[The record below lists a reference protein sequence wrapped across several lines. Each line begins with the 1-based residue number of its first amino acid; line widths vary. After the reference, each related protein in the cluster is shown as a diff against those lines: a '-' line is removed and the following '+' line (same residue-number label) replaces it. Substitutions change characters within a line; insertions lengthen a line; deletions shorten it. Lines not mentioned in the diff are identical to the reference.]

1 MMKYLAIGAAISI
14 ALLGV
19 ACWLLL
25 GKVEDLN
32 KRQGELEES
41 NRQLT
46 ETVNAKIK
54 AAQGRAQTDNAV
66 RRLDPPA
73 KLDRLR

>member
-1 MMKYLAIGAAISI
+1 VTRYLAIGAAVTI

-19 ACWLLL
+19 VSWLLF
-25 GKVEDLN
+25 KEVEGL
-32 KRQGELEES
+32 KGQVGELKES

-66 RRLDPPA
+66 RQMAPPDILQRL
-73 KLDRLR
+73 K